1 MQAIQKFQIGR
12 QYYPNQKCRLL
23 KILERDGKKLKVAHI
38 RENDKITFN
47 VTVSLTADEKGAY
60 EYFIYDNER
69 IPATNLLPK
78 GRSVSE
84 LPPERQKI
92 IMAVVMRDV
101 ERRKHQDPATAH
113 ETINEY
119 DIVDNEIIDK

>member
-12 QYYPNQKCRLL
+12 LYYPNEKIRQL
-23 KILERDGKKLKVAHI
+23 KILERDGKKLTVAH
-38 RENDKITFN
+38 RRGNDEITFD

-69 IPATNLLPK
+69 IPATNLLPI

-84 LPPERQKI
+84 LPPEEQKI
-92 IMAVVMRDV
+92 IMAAVMRDV
-101 ERRKHQDPATAH
+101 ERRKHQNPATAH

>member
-1 MQAIQKFQIGR
+1 MQAIQKSQINR
-12 QYYPNQKCRLL
+12 KYYPSKKSILL
-23 KILERDGKKLKVAHI
+23 QILERDGKKLKVAHI
-38 RENDKITFN
+38 RENDKITFD
-47 VTVSLTADEKGAY
+47 VTVSLTADEKGAH

-69 IPATNLLPK
+69 IPATNLLPQ
-78 GRSVSE
+78 GRRVSE
-84 LPPERQKI
+84 LPHEEQKI
-92 IMAVVMRDV
+92 IEKAIMRDV